1 MIKIGVT
8 GMGAISALGTA
19 VDEQKEALRKG
30 HCGIGP
36 VSYADGIHSAA
47 PRLVGEVGLSSSRLL
62 EKLGLSDLTLTRTS
76 LLALHAFQ
84 EAVAMARLAPDHVT
98 SSDTALVVGTTVGGM
113 CLTDNLY
120 RDASGDQKT
129 SKESTRSYEYDFVAG
144 SIQRQHGLTGPLT
157 TINTACSSSANA
169 IALGAALVRS
179 GRVARAIVGGADALA
194 KFTVFGFNALRLLSD
209 ELCCPFDAGR
219 KGLNL
224 GEGAAFLVLEK
235 ITEENRGRAMALFAG
250 SGNTCDAYHPTSL
263 REEARGPIGA
273 MEKALKVAGLQPSD
287 IGFVNAHG
295 TATENNDFV
304 ESIALRS
311 VLGDG
316 VKFGSTKANTGHT
329 LGAAGALEAV
339 FSILSL
345 REQEFFPQLHFNKP
359 MDASALLPVTT
370 RTQASFRHIM
380 SNSFGFG
387 GNCTSL
393 IFSNLQA

>member
-8 GMGAISALGTA
+8 GMGAISALGCN
-19 VDEQKEALRKG
+19 VDEQKEALNKG
-30 HCGIGP
+30 FCGIGP
-36 VSYADGIHSAA
+36 VSYADGLHSAA
-47 PRLVGEVGLSSSRLL
+47 PRLVGEVGLSKASLL
-62 EKLGLSDLTLTRTS
+62 DKLGLSDTSLTRTS

-84 EAVAMARLAPDHVT
+84 EAVSMAQMTPEQLMSP
-98 SSDTALVVGTTVGGM
+98 DTALLVGTTVGGM
-113 CLTDNLY
+113 CLTDTLY
-120 RDASGDQKT
+120 RDGSGNQEN
-129 SKESTRSYEYDFVAG
+129 SKDNTRTYEYDFVAG
-144 SIQRQHGLTGPLT
+144 SIQRQYGLTGPLT

-169 IALGAALVRS
+169 IALGARLVRS
-179 GRVARAIVGGADALA
+179 GRVKRAIVGGADALA

-209 ELCCPFDAGR
+209 ELCCPFDAAR

-224 GEGAAFLVLEK
+224 GEGAAFLVLEE
-235 ITEENRGRAMALFAG
+235 IRQENTGRAMAFLSG

-263 REEARGPIGA
+263 REEAKGPIGA
-273 MEKALKVAGLQPSD
+273 MVKAIMVAGLLPSD

-295 TATENNDFV
+295 TATENNDVV
-304 ESIALRS
+304 EHTALRS
-311 VLGDG
+311 VFGDE

-345 REQEFFPQLHFNKP
+345 RQQEFFPQLHFKHP
-359 MDASALLPVTT
+359 MDAAATRPVTI
-370 RTQASFRHIM
+370 RTQASFDHIM

-393 IFSNLQA
+393 VFSKIPA